1 MKKQNNILLVLRV
14 IGITLGS
21 GFLAYQIF
29 IAVRDFDWSIL
40 SPNASK
46 NLLLALCLS
55 IIGVMLQM
63 IAWKV
68 ILQGAGQEISL
79 IKVFSGF
86 NLSFIARYIPG
97 TVWGYLTRGEW
108 LKREHE
114 VPYAMTNYSSV
125 IETIG
130 LVSANLLIFFQG
142 MILDKLVY
150 FIILFIILIT
160 VGSWAFIN
168 FLVLWKP
175 TRRLFRFETHKIIKF
190 SFTKWIIIFALS
202 ILLWYCYGLTLTIF
216 ANSINSSITFSDTI
230 KMSALYALAWLI
242 GFIVPFLPSGLGLR
256 DYSLAILLLAQ
267 FGVERV
273 DATFIAIGFRLIIS
287 MAEIFWIL
295 FGLINKSV
303 RRINKLRQSNNLDG

>member
-1 MKKQNNILLVLRV
+1 MKKQNHILLFLRI
-14 IGITLGS
+14 IGITFGS

-29 IAVRDFDWSIL
+29 TSVRNFDWSIL
-40 SPNASK
+40 SLNASK

-79 IKVFSGF
+79 IHVFSGF
-86 NLSFIARYIPG
+86 NLSFVARYIPG
-97 TVWGYLTRGEW
+97 TVWGYLSRGEW

-114 VPYAMTNYSSV
+114 IPYAITNYSSI

-142 MILDKLVY
+142 LILEKIFYFVIL
-150 FIILFIILIT
+150 FIILFI
-160 VGSWAFIN
+160 VGSWSSIN

-175 TRRLFRFETHKIIKF
+175 TRRLFRFEAHKIKRF
-190 SFTKWIIIFALS
+190 SLTKWIIIFALS

-216 ANSINSSITFSDTI
+216 ANSINSTITFTDTI
-230 KMSALYALAWLI
+230 KMSAIYALAWLI

-267 FGVERV
+267 FGLARV
-273 DATFIAIGFRLIIS
+273 DATFIAIGLRIIIS
-287 MAEIFWIL
+287 MAEIFWIF
-295 FGLINKSV
+295 FGLISKSL
-303 RRINKLRQSNNLDG
+303 RRINKLQTRK